1 MIDLN
6 PALLRTYLSV
16 SRHLSHTRAAEELAL
31 SQPAVSRQ
39 IQRLERE
46 IGTRL
51 IEQIGKNLHLTP
63 AGEMLVREAERLL
76 GESERIVE
84 RVRAQAGPTRGVLRV
99 GASTTPGFHVLPPVI
114 GRFHTEYPDVELHYE
129 VTNTQRIERA
139 LLNNDL
145 DLGFV
150 GRQPANADLVSELW
164 IEDEIVAFSS
174 VNHPLAKLESIEPIE
189 LARHLAVTREHGSAT
204 RELFECELSERGIEL
219 TRRLEVQCPEL
230 IRTLV
235 ASGLG
240 YSYFSRRGLEREPV
254 DPRVRVLSVEFGLK
268 RPILIVR
275 HKKKHLSPTM
285 EEFLRMARDVT

>member
-63 AGEMLVREAERLL
+63 AGEMLVHEAERLL
-76 GESERIVE
+76 GEGERLVE
-84 RVRAQAGPTRGVLRV
+84 RVRAEAGPTRGTLRV

-114 GRFHTEYPDVELHYE
+114 GRFHTQYPDVELHYE

-150 GRQPANADLVSELW
+150 GRRPGNPDLVAELW
-164 IEDEIVAFSS
+164 IEDDIVVFASE
-174 VNHPLAKLESIEPIE
+174 NHPLSALSTVEPIE
-189 LARHLAVTREHGSAT
+189 LTQHLAVTREHGSAT
-204 RELFECELSERGIEL
+204 RELFECELADRGIEL

-240 YSYFSRRGLEREPV
+240 FSYFSRRGLERDPV
-254 DPRVRVLSVEFGLK
+254 DPRVRILPVAVDLK

-275 HKKKHLSPTM
+275 HKKKHLAPTM
-285 EEFLRMARDVT
+285 EEFLGMARDVK